1 MRREALFIAALTLVG
16 FALRLYKAEIPE
28 RPIGDEV
35 YYVPEARNVLGLNEE
50 GVPKLTRMGHPPLAI
65 FIISLGMQVL
75 GDNSL
80 GWRIGS
86 IIAGTLAIP
95 LFYLLARRIFH
106 GRKESIYSVPLS
118 SFLFAFETMQ
128 FYFSR
133 VARLD
138 IFMLVFLLAGAYFL
152 LDEKPR
158 RKLLSAAFFALAF
171 LAKEA
176 AAIVI
181 LPLLIYGA
189 LVEIERPKGKKKG
202 KGIQIRFNWRLFLQL
217 TSLTGVVTLVV
228 WYVIE
233 WVLLTPTKANI
244 IERVLAMMTALAISN
259 PGAVGRSEIW
269 QWFFN
274 YPLTKA
280 AGAYP
285 GVNIEFPRLVMG
297 PLVTPGLKYAYF
309 IQVSWT
315 VLIFMLPVMIWMIYL
330 SRRDRVARFTAFFWL
345 GGLLGWIVVN
355 SVYRALIYLFYILT
369 ILPPVI
375 LAISLFVGGKLYTE
389 QKTRQV
395 KWTAITLLYAALH
408 LVNFFLLYPVAIS

>member
-1 MRREALFIAALTLVG
+1 
-16 FALRLYKAEIPE
+16 
-28 RPIGDEV
+28 
-35 YYVPEARNVLGLNEE
+35 
-50 GVPKLTRMGHPPLAI
+50 
-65 FIISLGMQVL
+65 
-75 GDNSL
+75 
-80 GWRIGS
+80 
-86 IIAGTLAIP
+86 
-95 LFYLLARRIFH
+95 
-106 GRKESIYSVPLS
+106 
-118 SFLFAFETMQ
+118 
-128 FYFSR
+128 
-133 VARLD
+133 
-138 IFMLVFLLAGAYFL
+138 
-152 LDEKPR
+152 
-158 RKLLSAAFFALAF
+158 
-171 LAKEA
+171 
-176 AAIVI
+176 
-181 LPLLIYGA
+181 
-189 LVEIERPKGKKKG
+189 
-202 KGIQIRFNWRLFLQL
+202 
-217 TSLTGVVTLVV
+217 
-228 WYVIE
+228 
-233 WVLLTPTKANI
+233 
-244 IERVLAMMTALAISN
+244 MMTALAISN